1 MVRAVYSLILYLLS
15 PIIFFHLWSRG
26 LKNKS
31 YRGRLAER
39 LGFYC
44 GQLKTHSLVLH
55 CASVGEIMAA
65 RPLINRLLS
74 ETPNQTLTIT
84 CNTPSGSEQID
95 KLFGNSVQHIY
106 LPLDFPGSVARFLEK
121 LQPKAL
127 VILET
132 ELWPNL
138 IIKSR
143 QCQLP
148 VLVINA
154 RLSAKSLSKYQL
166 FSSLSAELM
175 GSISM
180 VAGHSQEDLNRFKK
194 LGLDDAKASATGS
207 IKFDIRITD
216 QARKNAEKLKTQLA
230 DYDFVWV
237 AGSTHPNEHEQVLDA
252 HNHLIQNNNKSLLII
267 APRHMEQFQPVAEFL
282 SQANISFA
290 QRSKDNLAGQSV
302 LLADSMGEMM
312 TFYGAADCAFIGGSL
327 IERGGHNPLEAAA
340 CAIPVITGPS
350 YYNFAQIYPQLIA
363 NKGCIEVDSA
373 KALGEQLKL
382 FSSKPEQAIKQGQ
395 NALEIVK
402 QNQGALDKTFNLIL
416 KFLS

>member
-1 MVRAVYSLILYLLS
+1 
-15 PIIFFHLWSRG
+15 
-26 LKNKS
+26 
-31 YRGRLAER
+31 
-39 LGFYC
+39 
-44 GQLKTHSLVLH
+44 
-55 CASVGEIMAA
+55 MAA
-65 RPLINRLLS
+65 RPLINRFLS

-121 LQPKAL
+121 LKPKAL

-138 IIKSR
+138 IIKSK

-166 FSSLSAELM
+166 LSSLSKELM

-180 VAGHSQEDLNRFKK
+180 VAGHSEEDLNRFKQ

-216 QARKNAEKLKTQLA
+216 QARKNTEKLKAQLA
-230 DYDFVWV
+230 SYDFVWV
-237 AGSTHPNEHEQVLDA
+237 AGSTHPKEHEQVLEA
-252 HNHLIQNNNKSLLII
+252 HSLLRKNSNSLLII
-267 APRHMEQFQPVAEFL
+267 APRHMEQFKPVAELL
-282 SQANISFA
+282 SDSKIAFA
-290 QRSKDNLAGQSV
+290 ERSKNNLNGQPV
-302 LLADSMGEMM
+302 LLADSMGELM
-312 TFYGAADCAFIGGSL
+312 TFFGVANCAFIGGSL
-327 IERGGHNPLEAAA
+327 IDRGGHNPLEAAA
-340 CAIPVITGPS
+340 WSIPVITGPS

-363 NKGCIEVDSA
+363 KKGCIEVASA
-373 KALGEQLKL
+373 KALSEQLQA
-382 FSSKPEQAIKQGQ
+382 FASEPEQALRQGH
-395 NALEIVK
+395 NAIEIVK
-402 QNQGALDKTFNLIL
+402 QNQGALDKTFNLVV